1 MGIKTPPQGGV
12 FDDFGFPGRRK
23 LEIVDFSRNLEK
35 TPGNPRKTRI
45 LAGFP
50 NTNSDFLAKTG
61 GCTLPPPY
69 RGGGTPPP
77 RGGVPPPMGG
87 GYPPPRGGVPPP
99 EGGKNTNFCKKSC
112 FFTKTRK
119 IALFGRSI
127 RPIWLKSGAK
137 YVFGG

>member
-1 MGIKTPPQGGV
+1 MGIKHPLRGGV
-12 FDDFGFPGRRK
+12 PPPRGGYPPPRGGGFDDFGFPGRRK

-69 RGGGTPPP
+69 RGG
-77 RGGVPPPMGG
+77 VPPP
-87 GYPPPRGGVPPP
+87 
-99 EGGKNTNFCKKSC
+99 
-112 FFTKTRK
+112 
-119 IALFGRSI
+119 
-127 RPIWLKSGAK
+127 
-137 YVFGG
+137 